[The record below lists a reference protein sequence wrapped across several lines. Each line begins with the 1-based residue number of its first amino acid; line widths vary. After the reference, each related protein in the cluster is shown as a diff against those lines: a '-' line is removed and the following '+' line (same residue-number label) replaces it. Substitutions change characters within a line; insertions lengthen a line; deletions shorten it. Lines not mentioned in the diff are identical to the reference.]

1 MLNKVGYA
9 VRENCHLDPSQTVL
23 LGVSGGP
30 DSLTLLD
37 VMYRLGYPLVVFHL
51 NHGLRAEADEEAK
64 MISEF
69 VQGMELPFFLEQE
82 DVSEYAREKGFSIE
96 EAARNLRYQHL
107 FTQAR
112 AVGAHAVAVGHN
124 ADDQV
129 ETVLMHLLRGA
140 GLSGLK
146 GMQFSTLPSTWS
158 KNIPLVRP
166 LLGVWRKEIEAYVKE
181 RNLEPVFDR
190 SNLDTTFFR
199 NRLRHKLIPYLE
211 EYNPRIR
218 DGIWRIARILE
229 GDHQILMALVAD
241 AWENCL
247 KDQGVGFLAFDK
259 NRLEAQP
266 LGLKRHLVR
275 RAIAYLRP
283 GLRDVD
289 FDTVQRVLNFLSHPT
304 STHQIDLG
312 FGLRLFMEQN
322 KLYLAA
328 WEADLP
334 KEDWPQIPEDG
345 SLSLPI
351 PGSLSLDSDWWLR
364 AELWDDVA
372 GARDQVFKNP
382 NPYQAWLDIGR
393 RQKEL
398 VVRPRHPG
406 DRFQPLGM
414 GGHSMK
420 ISDFMINVKIPKR
433 ARERWP
439 LVCLNDEVAWIPGLR
454 LAQNYSVTESTR
466 KVVYLVLEREPK

>member
-1 MLNKVGYA
+1 
-9 VRENCHLDPSQTVL
+9 
-23 LGVSGGP
+23 
-30 DSLTLLD
+30 
-37 VMYRLGYPLVVFHL
+37 
-51 NHGLRAEADEEAK
+51 
-64 MISEF
+64 
-69 VQGMELPFFLEQE
+69 
-82 DVSEYAREKGFSIE
+82 
-96 EAARNLRYQHL
+96 
-107 FTQAR
+107 
-112 AVGAHAVAVGHN
+112 
-124 ADDQV
+124 
-129 ETVLMHLLRGA
+129 
-140 GLSGLK
+140 
-146 GMQFSTLPSTWS
+146 MQFSTLPSTWS

-199 NRLRHKLIPYLE
+199 NRLRHKLIPHLE

-218 DGIWRIARILE
+218 DGIWRVARILE
-229 GDHQILMALVAD
+229 GDHQVLMALVAD

-247 KDQGVGFLAFDK
+247 KDQGVGFVAFDAD
-259 NRLEAQP
+259 RLEAQP
-266 LGLKRHLVR
+266 LGLQRHLVR
-275 RAIAYLRP
+275 RAIADLRP

-345 SLSLPI
+345 SLSLSI
-351 PGSLSLDSDWWLR
+351 PGFLSLDRDWWLR

-382 NPYQAWLDIGR
+382 NPYQAWLDIGQ

-420 ISDFMINVKIPKR
+420 ISEFMINLKIPKR

-454 LAQNYSVTESTR
+454 LAQNYRVTESTR
-466 KVVYLVLEREPK
+466 KVVYLVLERVPK